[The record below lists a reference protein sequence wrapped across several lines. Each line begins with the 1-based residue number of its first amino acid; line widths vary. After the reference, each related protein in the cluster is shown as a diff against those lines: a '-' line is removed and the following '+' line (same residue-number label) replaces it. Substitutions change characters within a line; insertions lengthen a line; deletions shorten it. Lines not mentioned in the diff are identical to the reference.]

1 MGRRRA
7 RRAGAWLDDLCLG
20 AGAGVLAFALGLSV
34 LVWQPLD
41 AWRRRR
47 EAYARAH
54 SVPPTAAE

>member
-1 MGRRRA
+1 MTFVWGP
-7 RRAGAWLDDLCLG
+7 GP
-20 AGAGVLAFALGLSV
+20 GVLAFALGLSV